1 MPEVE
6 TFANDKRVGPPPLPG
21 YYGKPLA
28 PVSATERI
36 ASLDVLRG
44 FALLG
49 ILISNLLHFSQP
61 VELMGFRG
69 GWWLGPGDRVADWI
83 SIFLVEGKF
92 CPLFS
97 FLFGLGF
104 SIQMDRASSRGMD
117 FRATY
122 RRRLFILMGFGLAHG
137 IFLWEG
143 DVLMAYAVC
152 GFALLLFQ
160 NRKPRTISLWAVVL
174 ILLPALLILAIGL
187 SMLALS
193 GNPEFA
199 KVMQEALAEDP
210 HVRRELVAAF
220 VTGGYADAVSHR
232 LGGLILVIPL
242 TLIFAPAFLGLFLVG
257 LLAGRKRILTEV
269 AGNRWFLLR
278 ILMGCGALGLVGNFF
293 GAWVMMGASTDKDLG
308 ALLVG
313 TGIISVFGPVLTAAY
328 IAGIVLL
335 IHQRPSLLFLP
346 PLAAVG
352 QMALTNYLAQSLIAT
367 TIFYGYGLGLG
378 DAVGRLG
385 TIGIALLIFAA
396 QVFFSVLWLKHFRY
410 GPMEWLWRSL
420 TYGARQPMVRDR
432 PPAPIPPSSG
442 S

>member
-1 MPEVE
+1 MADSEVI
-6 TFANDKRVGPPPLPG
+6 TNDKSPGPPPLPG
-21 YYGKPLA
+21 DYGKPLA
-28 PVSATERI
+28 PVADVERI

-69 GWWLGPGDRVADWI
+69 GWWLGPMDWLADWI

-92 CPLFS
+92 YPLFS

-104 SIQMDRASSRGMD
+104 SIQMDRASSRGLD

-122 RRRLFILMGFGLAHG
+122 RRRLFILMGFGLVHG

-160 NRKPRTISLWAVVL
+160 NRQSRTISLWAIAL

-187 SMLALS
+187 SIMALA
-193 GNPEFA
+193 GHPEFA
-199 KVMQEALAEDP
+199 GVMQEALAEDP
-210 HVRRELVAAF
+210 QVKRELMKAF
-220 VTGGYADAVSHR
+220 VTGSYADAVSHR
-232 LGGLILVIPL
+232 FGELIVMIPLILF
-242 TLIFAPAFLGLFLVG
+242 FAPAFLGLFLVG
-257 LLAGRKRILTEV
+257 MLAGRAGIITDV
-269 AGNRWFLLR
+269 AGNRRLLVR
-278 ILMGCGALGLVGNFF
+278 TLMLGRTVGLAGNGL
-293 GAWVMMGASTDKDLG
+293 GAWMMMGASAREDLG
-308 ALLVG
+308 WLLIG
-313 TGIISVFGPVLTAAY
+313 TGIISIFGPVLTAAY

-335 IHQRPSLLFLP
+335 IDQRPSISVLT

-352 QMALTNYLAQSLIAT
+352 RMALTNYLAQSLVAT
-367 TIFYGYGLGLG
+367 MIFYGYGLGLAG
-378 DAVGRLG
+378 EIGRLG
-385 TIGIALLIFAA
+385 TIGIALLIFTV
-396 QVFFSVLWLKHFRY
+396 QVFYSMSWLKTFRY

-420 TYGARQPMVRDR
+420 TYGVRQPMLR
-432 PPAPIPPSSG
+432 
-442 S
+442 

>member
-1 MPEVE
+1 MPG
-6 TFANDKRVGPPPLPG
+6 D
-21 YYGKPLA
+21 YGKPLA
-28 PVSATERI
+28 PVSGSERI
-36 ASLDVLRG
+36 ASVDVLRG

-49 ILISNLLHFSQP
+49 ILISNMLHFSQP
-61 VELMGFRG
+61 LELVGFRG

-92 CPLFS
+92 YPLFS

-104 SIQMDRASSRGMD
+104 SIQMDRASSRGVD
-117 FRATY
+117 FKATY
-122 RRRLFILMGFGLAHG
+122 RRRLSVLMGFGLAHG
-137 IFLWEG
+137 ILVWEG
-143 DVLMAYAVC
+143 DVLMAYGAC

-174 ILLPALLILAIGL
+174 ILLPASLILAIGL
-187 SMLALS
+187 LMMALA

-210 HVRRELVAAF
+210 QAKRELVAAF
-220 VTGGYADAVSHR
+220 VTGSYADAVFHR
-232 LGGLILVIPL
+232 LGGMILVVPL

-269 AGNRWFLLR
+269 AGNRRLLLR
-278 ILMGCGALGLVGNFF
+278 ILMACGAVGLVGNFS
-293 GAWVMMGASTDKDLG
+293 GAWVMMNASADKDLG

-328 IAGIVLL
+328 IAGIVLV
-335 IHQRPSLLFLP
+335 IDQRRSLPFLP

-378 DAVGRLG
+378 DVVGRLG
-385 TIGIALLIFAA
+385 TIGIALLIFTA
-396 QVFFSVLWLKHFRY
+396 QVLFSLLWLKYFRY
-410 GPMEWLWRSL
+410 GPLEWLWRSL
-420 TYGARQPMVRDR
+420 IYGARQPMARDR
-432 PPAPIPPSSG
+432 PPALTPPSA
-442 S
+442 